1 MADPLD
7 TFHDEIPPIIFTGMI
22 AEDAENAN
30 SEVHVKIPDY
40 DANQLFGPCKFRPQ
54 SRSDGSG
61 VLLPSRGDW
70 CLVGFD
76 QDDNAQLINWR
87 TDDPTA

>member
-22 AEDAENAN
+22 AEDAETAN
-30 SEVHVKIPDY
+30 SEVHVKIP
-40 DANQLFGPCKFRPQ
+40 
-54 SRSDGSG
+54 RSDGSG